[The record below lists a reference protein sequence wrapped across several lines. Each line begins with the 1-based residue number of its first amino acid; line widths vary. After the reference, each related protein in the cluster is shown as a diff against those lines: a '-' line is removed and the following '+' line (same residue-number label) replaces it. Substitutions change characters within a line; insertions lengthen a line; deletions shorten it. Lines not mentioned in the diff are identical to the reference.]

1 MNIETK
7 FLGSMAIDEKD
18 IIHFSDGIP
27 GFEEIKEFVILPLE
41 KDSPFAILQSIKE
54 QEIGFVIAFPFAFK
68 NDYTFDISEDDK
80 EDLQIE
86 KSEDL
91 ITYSI
96 VTLRDPFHSSTINL
110 QAPLLINAK
119 KRIAKQLVLQDAT
132 SYPIRFPI
140 EGSAI

>member
-7 FLGSMAIDEKD
+7 FLGSIVIDEKE
-18 IIHFSDGIP
+18 IIQFPHGIP

-41 KDSPFAILQSIKE
+41 KDSPFAVLQSIKE

-86 KSEDL
+86 KVK
-91 ITYSI
+91 T
-96 VTLRDPFHSSTINL
+96 
-110 QAPLLINAK
+110 
-119 KRIAKQLVLQDAT
+119 
-132 SYPIRFPI
+132 
-140 EGSAI
+140 

>member
-18 IIHFSDGIP
+18 IIQFPDGIP

-41 KDSPFAILQSIKE
+41 KDSPFAVLQSIKE
-54 QEIGFVIAFPFAFK
+54 QKIGFVIAFPFVFK
-68 NDYTFDISEDDK
+68 KDYTFDVLEDDK

-86 KSEDL
+86 AGEDL

-96 VTLRDPFHSSTINL
+96 VTLRDPFQHSTLNL
-110 QAPLLINAK
+110 QAPILINFK
-119 KRIAKQLVLQDAT
+119 KKLAKQLVLQDAT
-132 SYPIRFPI
+132 TYPIRFPI